1 MNETT
6 EKKKGK
12 FNFFDALLILLVL
25 ALLAGG
31 AYLLLRKK
39 RATGTSEQKGLTV
52 RYTVRYHLIPDALN
66 VRIENGDTMYFTTDK
81 SQAGKVVSV
90 REEPSVFTDFSTET
104 NSYVTALYPNCTE
117 YYVTVEATAQKNADS
132 YMVNGTNLSV
142 GKKLY
147 MRTAS
152 FSSEADICELQEVVE
167 K

>member
-25 ALLAGG
+25 AVLAGG

-39 RATGTSEQKGLTV
+39 TTGTSDQKGLTV
-52 RYTVRYHLIPDALN
+52 QYTVRYHLVPNTLN

-104 NSYVTALYPNCTE
+104 NSFVTALYPNCTE
-117 YYVTVEATAQKNADS
+117 YYITVEATAQKNADS
-132 YMVNGTNLSV
+132 YTINGTNLSV

-147 MRTAS
+147 MRTAA
-152 FSSEADICELQEVVE
+152 FSSEADIWDLQEVAE